1 MCLIAS
7 ITAGATG
14 ISIASGKCQ
23 INRRAK
29 LCSISSSAV
38 TLTLP
43 PKVDDKI
50 EDAIS
55 KYDCML
61 NVCFACAAR
70 DAQYVAN
77 LLPCYHRNSILLL
90 AFDTQSFTCFSTK
103 FIDRNFEDYPKCIL
117 INKSIPWTV
126 Y

>member
-7 ITAGATG
+7 ITAGVTG

-29 LCSISSSAV
+29 LCFISSSAV

-43 PKVDDKI
+43 PKADDKI

-55 KYDCML
+55 KHDCML
-61 NVCFACAAR
+61 TVRLTCAAR
-70 DAQYVAN
+70 DAQYVAK
-77 LLPCYHRNSILLL
+77 LLLCCHRNSTLFL
-90 AFDTQSFTCFSTK
+90 ALDTQ
-103 FIDRNFEDYPKCIL
+103 
-117 INKSIPWTV
+117 
-126 Y
+126 